1 MISSDEEPME
11 VDGGP
16 SSPPTANT
24 AGGAQVMEVLSGD
37 GDAMDLDEPG
47 PSTAPT
53 NTAGVTLTKGLVRI
67 PPTNVSVVISMS
79 SSGPIFK
86 KAYDFKLNPVPG
98 KHAESKCQQLA
109 VYESFTIISFLATS
123 CYSSSFKFHFISP
136 NEILIP
142 FRAPVL
148 ILDS

>member
-16 SSPPTANT
+16 SSPPTNT

-53 NTAGVTLTKGLVRI
+53 NTAGVTLNKGLVRI
-67 PPTNVSVVISMS
+67 QPTHVSVVISMS

-86 KAYDFKLNPVPG
+86 KAYDFKLNHVPG

-109 VYESFTIISFLATS
+109 VYKSFTIISSLATS
-123 CYSSSFKFHFISP
+123 CYSSRFKFHFIS
-136 NEILIP
+136 
-142 FRAPVL
+142 FHFTQ
-148 ILDS
+148 